1 MFRRTKGF
9 AGCILLCARSPWLEG
24 GRNPFAFGKSTLEKQ
39 INTEITAWQ
48 VPLLSQ
54 LFLPRSVQQHR
65 GFGSKATSESLFPLQ
80 SLILIYEQDLAGK
93 WTHVGK
99 QANSF
104 FFFPFFIII
113 FGFFFAKGML
123 FSEHGSILGA
133 LVLAQS
139 RAASHG
145 AGSGGASSVCSSPNH
160 SLSSVVLSLLEIP
173 Y

>member
-48 VPLLSQ
+48 VPFLSQ

-113 FGFFFAKGML
+113 FGVFLQRECCFQSMDPSL
-123 FSEHGSILGA
+123 EHWCWHKAGQHPM
-133 LVLAQS
+133 VLEVEGLHQSAQ
-139 RAASHG
+139 AQITAS
-145 AGSGGASSVCSSPNH
+145 AVSFYPC
-160 SLSSVVLSLLEIP
+160 
-173 Y
+173 